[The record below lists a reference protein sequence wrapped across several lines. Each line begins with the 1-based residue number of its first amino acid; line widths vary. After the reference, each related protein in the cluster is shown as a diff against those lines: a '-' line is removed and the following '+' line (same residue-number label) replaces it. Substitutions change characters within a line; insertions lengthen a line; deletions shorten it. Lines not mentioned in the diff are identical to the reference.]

1 MTAIEQLQNILH
13 PPLRDILS
21 GFEGVVRPGEML
33 RRGIFLSSYSNL
45 AQAILFQLFLDVLVQ
60 GCSTFLKTIANQR
73 DEYYSIEGRCPLRFA
88 HTRGGGQVLSR

>member
-1 MTAIEQLQNILH
+1 MFQNLKVVGLGASASYQATFGSVLNPMTAIEQLQNILH

-45 AQAILFQLFLDVLVQ
+45 AQAILFQLFSDVLVQ
-60 GCSTFLKTIANQR
+60 AAPHS
-73 DEYYSIEGRCPLRFA
+73 
-88 HTRGGGQVLSR
+88 SRR